1 MKKLPKLNKALYF
14 SIQQGTLN
22 ISKIIRHE
30 SQSEFIKNSMKT
42 IEDKYPLFTKAK
54 YVLENSIK
62 LNNGK
67 PELMIFLSKKGKI
80 LFYAYTNDLPGLSFF
95 TISINSQPIIKSS
108 LEIKIY

>member
-1 MKKLPKLNKALYF
+1 MKKLTKLSKALSF
-14 SIQQGTLN
+14 SIQSGTLT
-22 ISKIIRHE
+22 ISQIVRHD
-30 SQSEFIKNSMKT
+30 SQSDFIKNSMKT

-95 TISINSQPIIKSS
+95 TISISQPITKSS
-108 LEIKIY
+108 IETKIY